1 MSADRYHGAQAGMK
15 PNILFIVVDELRY
28 PSVFPNGIH
37 DVGGFLR
44 RFMPAT
50 HRLLWQRGVKFAAH
64 FTAGV
69 ACSPARG
76 TLVTGLYSQQSWL
89 LATILDSPSS
99 KVSLQPVLSRVYPT
113 YGKLLRRAGYET
125 PQYRQMA
132 SFDPAQPSE
141 HTSQGLWF

>member
-1 MSADRYHGAQAGMK
+1 LEQLHMSADRYHGAQAGMK

-76 TLVTGLYSQQSWL
+76 TLVTGLYSQQSGSWPRSSIRHR
-89 LATILDSPSS
+89 AKSRCSPS
-99 KVSLQPVLSRVYPT
+99 
-113 YGKLLRRAGYET
+113 
-125 PQYRQMA
+125 
-132 SFDPAQPSE
+132 
-141 HTSQGLWF
+141 